1 MTKHEEIQTTES
13 LIWLEELRREDVAKV
28 GGKNSSLGEMIS
40 TLGAKGIKVPGGFA
54 TTSDAYRAFVEANGL
69 RAVIREKMEA
79 LDEHRITLQEAGSS
93 IRKAFEAGHW
103 PEEIAEDIKA
113 AYAEMST
120 RAGQENLSVAVRSS
134 ATAEDLPDAS
144 FAGQQETFL
153 NVVGPKALLASCRRC
168 YASLFTDRA
177 ITYRNLNGFDH
188 EEVALSIGVQQMVR
202 SDLSSSGVMF
212 SIDTETG
219 FDKFV
224 LITGAWG
231 LGENVVQGAV
241 DPDEFQVFKPFL
253 DNPELSPIVARD
265 LGAKE
270 IKMIYG
276 APGEAMTRNV
286 STSKGSAGCSRFPTQ
301 RSWTSPVWPRPS
313 RNITAC
319 RWTWN
324 GPRTGS
330 PVSSS
335 SCRPAP
341 KRCSRAR
348 APMCCRI
355 IRETRRAR
363 GSGRSS
369 RGGGRCDGPRL
380 PDPFGRRYRQVRR
393 RLRPRD
399 LHHRPDWVPIM
410 KRASAIVTDHG
421 GRTSHAAIVS
431 RELGPSRN
439 RRHRH
444 GDP

>member
-1 MTKHEEIQTTES
+1 
-13 LIWLEELRREDVAKV
+13 
-28 GGKNSSLGEMIS
+28 
-40 TLGAKGIKVPGGFA
+40 
-54 TTSDAYRAFVEANGL
+54 
-69 RAVIREKMEA
+69 
-79 LDEHRITLQEAGSS
+79 
-93 IRKAFEAGHW
+93 
-103 PEEIAEDIKA
+103 
-113 AYAEMST
+113 
-120 RAGQENLSVAVRSS
+120 VRSS

-286 STSKGSAGCSRFPTQ
+286 STSKKGARDVHAFRRRGAG
-301 RSWTSPVWPRPS
+301 PRPHGQDH
-313 RNITAC
+313 RGTL
-319 RWTWN
+319 
-324 GPRTGS
+324 
-330 PVSSS
+330 
-335 SCRPAP
+335 RPADGHG
-341 KRCSRAR
+341 
-348 APMCCRI
+348 M
-355 IRETRRAR
+355 
-363 GSGRSS
+363 GQGR
-369 RGGGRCDGPRL
+369 D
-380 PDPFGRRYRQVRR
+380 
-393 RLRPRD
+393 
-399 LHHRPDWVPIM
+399 HR
-410 KRASAIVTDHG
+410 
-421 GRTSHAAIVS
+421 
-431 RELGPSRN
+431 
-439 RRHRH
+439 
-444 GDP
+444 

>member
-1 MTKHEEIQTTES
+1 MTQHGKIESSAS
-13 LIWLEELRREDVAKV
+13 LIWLEDLRRADVARV

-40 TLGAKGIKVPGGFA
+40 TLATKGIKVPGGFA
-54 TTSDAYRAFVEANGL
+54 TTSDAYRAFVAANGL
-69 RAVIREKMEA
+69 GAVIRETMQA
-79 LDEHRITLQEAGSS
+79 LDDHRVTLKAAGST
-93 IRKAFEAGHW
+93 IRQAFEAAHW
-103 PEEIAEDIKA
+103 PEDIAEDIKA
-113 AYAEMST
+113 AYAEMSEQ
-120 RAGQENLSVAVRSS
+120 AGQEALSVAVRSS

-153 NVVGPKALLASCRRC
+153 NVVGAKALLAACRRC

-188 EEVALSIGVQQMVR
+188 EEVALSIGVQRMVR

-219 FDKFV
+219 FDRFV

-286 STSKGSAGCSRFPTQ
+286 PTSKKERGSSRCRMP
-301 RSWTSPVWPRPS
+301 RCLTSPEWPRPS
-313 RNITAC
+313 RRITAC
-319 RWTWN
+319 QWTWN

-330 PVSSS
+330 PGSFS
-335 SCRPAP
+335 SCRPGRRP
-341 KRCSRAR
+341 CNPAR
-348 APMCCRI
+348 AVTSCRI
-355 IRETRRAR
+355 TA
-363 GSGRSS
+363 
-369 RGGGRCDGPRL
+369 
-380 PDPFGRRYRQVRR
+380 
-393 RLRPRD
+393 
-399 LHHRPDWVPIM
+399 
-410 KRASAIVTDHG
+410 
-421 GRTSHAAIVS
+421 
-431 RELGPSRN
+431 
-439 RRHRH
+439 
-444 GDP
+444 